1 MIFFSGFFL
10 RLYFETTF
18 QWIKN
23 YFTSSLSLIKTL
35 NLAKKK
41 KNILLSNLKVSNFQS
56 LEMTLLHSISR
67 KLQFQNLNFFFSKLK
82 SKKATLRKVFEICL
96 LLGLE
101 SSLTNFESNIL
112 IWVWDKSYLISAF
125 FFFIV
130 KIFCSW

>member
-1 MIFFSGFFL
+1 
-10 RLYFETTF
+10 
-18 QWIKN
+18 
-23 YFTSSLSLIKTL
+23 LIKTL

-112 IWVWDKSYLISAF
+112 I
-125 FFFIV
+125 
-130 KIFCSW
+130 